1 MITRHWKA
9 ALATVL
15 CTAAFS
21 QPGLAQVAPPTILEI
36 DIENLV
42 QYYVDTSDLARFATE
57 PNATPAAP
65 ARNFREALW
74 IGDIVAVNG
83 QPAKGTTV
91 VHARGVGLSAA
102 PNAGQAIADTVRS
115 SIREQIFEILRTD

>member
-1 MITRHWKA
+1 MLLQYRKT
-9 ALATVL
+9 ALATAL
-15 CTAAFS
+15 CAAAFS
-21 QPGLAQVAPPTILEI
+21 QLGLAQAPPPTILEI

-91 VHARGVGLSAA
+91 VQCTGDG
-102 PNAGQAIADTVRS
+102 P
-115 SIREQIFEILRTD
+115 